1 MTVIEPADTGHPIL
15 SSRWETPRL
24 LLRRPDPEDAESVQA
39 AIDESFEDLHRWMPW
54 AVRLQPLEETK
65 AFIERTRAGFEAGED
80 FGLLGFLK
88 GTGQFVLGTGLH
100 PRNWKVPSFEIG
112 YWCRSSMQRQ
122 GYTTEAVRSITQMAF
137 STMGAVRLEIRC
149 DSRNEASR
157 KVAEAAV
164 YRLEAVLHSED
175 RANDGTLRDT
185 MVFARLR
192 EVQTS

>member
-1 MTVIEPADTGHPIL
+1 MTVIEPADAVHPIL
-15 SSRWETPRL
+15 PSRWETARL
-24 LLRRPDPEDAESVQA
+24 LLRRPDLNDSAAVQE
-39 AIDESFEDLHRWMPW
+39 AIEESFQDLHRWMPW

-88 GTGQFVLGTGLH
+88 DSGEFVLGTGLH
-100 PRNWKVPSFEIG
+100 PRNWKVPRFEIG

-157 KVAEAAV
+157 KTAEAAG
-164 YRLEAVLHSED
+164 YRLEAVLRAED
-175 RANDGTLRDT
+175 RGNDGTLRDT
-185 MVFARLR
+185 LIFSRLR
-192 EVQTS
+192 EDQTS